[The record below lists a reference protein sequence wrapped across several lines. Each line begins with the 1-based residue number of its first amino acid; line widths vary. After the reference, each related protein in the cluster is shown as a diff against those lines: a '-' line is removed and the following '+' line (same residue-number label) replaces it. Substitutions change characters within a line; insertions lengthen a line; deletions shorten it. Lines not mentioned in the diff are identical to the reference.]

1 MWMAEW
7 TALAAR
13 ISTLMEA
20 GTFLVRTIAS
30 GENDNYGMSDELL
43 RNAGEVV
50 FRIRQFRE
58 NIGPQLPTSA
68 RDCLDRFVT
77 DCENR
82 FGRSDRFPGQ
92 ASGLPGLQGVLTM
105 LGSFRAEFSY
115 LLAEIEAVGSRLV
128 IRSLKHLQ
136 RSIVADSTIGDR
148 WRVAF
153 DDNETA
159 CEKLGACQFLLHGVW
174 AFKTSATG
182 ERTDL
187 VLGVP
192 LSITNDLRAAA
203 DVLVLTEWKKV
214 LGLADLEE
222 KANQA
227 YKQASRYSSGIL
239 GGFELSSRRYLIMV
253 SKDYLPMPDSR
264 AEGAAT
270 YEFVNVAVDPSVP
283 SAK

>member
-1 MWMAEW
+1 VTDGFGSDSEAWAVSIRDQACFKSRPPSGLFALYCSDNGQLKMWMAEW

-50 FRIRQFRE
+50 FRISQFRE

-136 RSIVADSTIGDR
+136 EA
-148 WRVAF
+148 
-153 DDNETA
+153 
-159 CEKLGACQFLLHGVW
+159 
-174 AFKTSATG
+174 
-182 ERTDL
+182 
-187 VLGVP
+187 
-192 LSITNDLRAAA
+192 
-203 DVLVLTEWKKV
+203 
-214 LGLADLEE
+214 
-222 KANQA
+222 
-227 YKQASRYSSGIL
+227 
-239 GGFELSSRRYLIMV
+239 
-253 SKDYLPMPDSR
+253 
-264 AEGAAT
+264 
-270 YEFVNVAVDPSVP
+270 
-283 SAK
+283 